1 MAAFTL
7 PWISNLLEPVKSD
20 YKRSPPNFQHET
32 VNSDDLQYLLN
43 VSGQTDDFDRLGL
56 KSDFYDRLQTNKATV
71 EKTVCQHGEILL
83 VKFKEDSYTPPWKTW
98 WRAIRLLSPKP
109 VRVAIFAHP
118 QKRLPPTHGKP
129 LAGEHV
135 NGGMTMRCDAKTI
148 IVYRKEEATR
158 VLIHELFHAN
168 CSDPYNLDTPF
179 LEADTEAWAELVLCA
194 MAAKGNASEFKS
206 LLSKQIQYALKQATS
221 AEKYHDVEDDTDYAW
236 RYLSGRLDVWKRL
249 GIVFDESKESREKIK
264 SLRFTTC
271 EPENV

>member
-7 PWISNLLEPVKSD
+7 PWVDTLLESVKTEYSH
-20 YKRSPPNFQHET
+20 PPPAFQF
-32 VNSDDLQYLLN
+32 VNPNAADFQY
-43 VSGQTDDFDRLGL
+43 VAGISGKQDPFDRLGL
-56 KSDFYDRLQTNKATV
+56 KSDFAKRLKSKKANLV
-71 EKTVCQHGEILL
+71 KSVCAHGEILL
-83 VKFKEDSYTPPWKTW
+83 LTFKEDSYTPPWKTW

-118 QKRLPPTHGKP
+118 QKRLSPPHGHP
-129 LAGEHV
+129 LAEEHV

-148 IVYRKEEATR
+148 IIYRKEEATR

-168 CSDPYNLDTPF
+168 CSDPYNLDVPF
-179 LEADTEAWAELVLCA
+179 LEADTEAWAELVLCG
-194 MAAKGNASEFKS
+194 MAAKGNATAFKRLMS
-206 LLSKQIQYALKQATS
+206 NQIQYALKQSSS
-221 AEKYHDVEDDTDYAW
+221 AEKHHEVEDETDYAW

-249 GIVFDESKESREKIK
+249 GVSFDDSKESREKVK